1 MSDISGRLIGKR
13 AKVALFLV
21 MHVWLA
27 KFVKKDSG
35 ATESQIRNGD

>member
-1 MSDISGRLIGKR
+1 MAISI
-13 AKVALFLV
+13 VV
-21 MHVWLA
+21 MRVWLA